1 MLGFNGYYSSLYN
14 LSKLEIFMIQTTFLF
29 NIPMKWIGALLIFVV
44 GSKTVVILIEE
55 INSNSFVHSH

>member
-14 LSKLEIFMIQTTFLF
+14 LSKTTFLF
-29 NIPMKWIGALLIFVV
+29 NISMKWIRALLIFVV

-55 INSNSFVHSH
+55 INSISFVHSQ

>member
-1 MLGFNGYYSSLYN
+1 MLGFNGYYSN
-14 LSKLEIFMIQTTFLF
+14 LSDLYKTTFLF

-55 INSNSFVHSH
+55 INSISFVHSH

>member
-14 LSKLEIFMIQTTFLF
+14 LSKLEIQTTFLF

>member
-1 MLGFNGYYSSLYN
+1 MLGFNGYYGSLYN
-14 LSKLEIFMIQTTFLF
+14 LSKLEIQTTFLF

>member
-14 LSKLEIFMIQTTFLF
+14 LSKLEIQTTFLF

-44 GSKTVVILIEE
+44 GSKTVVFLIEE
-55 INSNSFVHSH
+55 INSISFVHSH

>member
-14 LSKLEIFMIQTTFLF
+14 LSKLEIQTTFLF

-44 GSKTVVILIEE
+44 GSKTVVIPIED
-55 INSNSFVHSH
+55 INSASFVHSH